1 MPCILFWIFIF
12 EISFKLYILLVLIM
26 VIISMV
32 SSIEVLNAISDKK
45 SANLLKTI
53 ASSKSSN
60 TVILKS
66 KMTVT
71 RKQYYS
77 RIEHLKK
84 VGLITRVN
92 GKYSLTSFGKVIYNY
107 HLDIETAVNYY
118 WKLKALDSIMTIQL
132 SSFSSGRIKM
142 PAEEQVKL
150 VDKLIDNDEIK
161 NILLPTTIATSTTT
175 TTTTTTTAGTKQGK
189 EEE

>member
-1 MPCILFWIFIF
+1 
-12 EISFKLYILLVLIM
+12 M

-32 SSIEVLNAISDKK
+32 SSIEVLNAISDEK

-53 ASSKSSN
+53 AGSKSSN
-60 TVILKS
+60 TIILKS

-92 GKYSLTSFGKVIYNY
+92 GKYYLTSFGKVIYNY

-118 WKLKALDSIMTIQL
+118 WKLKALDSIMTQL
-132 SSFSSGRIKM
+132 SSSSGRIKM

-161 NILLPTTIATSTTT
+161 NILLLLPTTIATSTT

-189 EEE
+189 EEEEEEEQHAKVSTIVSNRY

>member
-1 MPCILFWIFIF
+1 
-12 EISFKLYILLVLIM
+12 
-26 VIISMV
+26 MV

-53 ASSKSSN
+53 AGSKSSK
-60 TVILKS
+60 TIILKS

-118 WKLKALDSIMTIQL
+118 WKLKALDSILI
-132 SSFSSGRIKM
+132 SSSDNMKM

-161 NILLPTTIATSTTT
+161 NILLLPTTIATSTTT
-175 TTTTTTTAGTKQGK
+175 SAAGTKQGK
-189 EEE
+189 EEEEQHAKVSTLVSNRY

>member
-1 MPCILFWIFIF
+1 
-12 EISFKLYILLVLIM
+12 M

-32 SSIEVLNAISDKK
+32 SSIEVLNAISDEK

-53 ASSKSSN
+53 AGSKSSN
-60 TVILKS
+60 TIILKS

-132 SSFSSGRIKM
+132 SSSSSSGRIEM
-142 PAEEQVKL
+142 PAGEQVKL

-161 NILLPTTIATSTTT
+161 NILLLLPTTIATSTM
-175 TTTTTTTAGTKQGK
+175 TTTTAGTKQGK
-189 EEE
+189 EEEEEHAKVSTIVSNRY

>member
-1 MPCILFWIFIF
+1 
-12 EISFKLYILLVLIM
+12 
-26 VIISMV
+26 
-32 SSIEVLNAISDKK
+32 
-45 SANLLKTI
+45 
-53 ASSKSSN
+53 
-60 TVILKS
+60 
-66 KMTVT
+66 MTVT

-107 HLDIETAVNYY
+107 HLDIETAVNYH
-118 WKLKALDSIMTIQL
+118 WKLKALDSIMTQL
-132 SSFSSGRIKM
+132 SSSSSGRIEM

-161 NILLPTTIATSTTT
+161 NILLLPTTIATSTTT
-175 TTTTTTTAGTKQGK
+175 SAGTKQGK
-189 EEE
+189 EEEEQHAKVSTLVSNRY

>member
-1 MPCILFWIFIF
+1 
-12 EISFKLYILLVLIM
+12 M

-32 SSIEVLNAISDKK
+32 SSIEVLNAISDEK

-53 ASSKSSN
+53 AGSKSSN
-60 TVILKS
+60 TIILKS

-132 SSFSSGRIKM
+132 SSSSGRIKM

-161 NILLPTTIATSTTT
+161 NILLLLPTTIATSTTT
-175 TTTTTTTAGTKQGK
+175 SAAGTKQGK
-189 EEE
+189 EEEEEEQHAKVSTIVSNRY

>member
-1 MPCILFWIFIF
+1 
-12 EISFKLYILLVLIM
+12 
-26 VIISMV
+26 
-32 SSIEVLNAISDKK
+32 
-45 SANLLKTI
+45 
-53 ASSKSSN
+53 
-60 TVILKS
+60 
-66 KMTVT
+66 MTVT

-92 GKYSLTSFGKVIYNY
+92 GKYSLISFGKVIYNY

-132 SSFSSGRIKM
+132 SSSSSSGRIEM

-189 EEE
+189 EEQHAKVSTIVSNRY

>member
-1 MPCILFWIFIF
+1 
-12 EISFKLYILLVLIM
+12 
-26 VIISMV
+26 MV

-107 HLDIETAVNYY
+107 HLDIETAVSYY
-118 WKLKALDSIMTIQL
+118 WKLKALDSIMTQL
-132 SSFSSGRIKM
+132 SSSSGRIKM

-161 NILLPTTIATSTTT
+161 NILLLLPTTIATSTTT
-175 TTTTTTTAGTKQGK
+175 SAAGTKQGK
-189 EEE
+189 EEEEEEQHAKVSTIVSNRY

>member
-1 MPCILFWIFIF
+1 
-12 EISFKLYILLVLIM
+12 M
-26 VIISMV
+26 VAEGNQSV
-32 SSIEVLNAISDKK
+32 T
-45 SANLLKTI
+45 LKWHN
-53 ASSKSSN
+53 SK
-60 TVILKS
+60 
-66 KMTVT
+66 
-71 RKQYYS
+71 
-77 RIEHLKK
+77 H
-84 VGLITRVN
+84 GLITRVN

-161 NILLPTTIATSTTT
+161 NILLLLPTTIATSTTTT

-189 EEE
+189 EEEEEHTKVSTIVSNRY

>member
-1 MPCILFWIFIF
+1 
-12 EISFKLYILLVLIM
+12 
-26 VIISMV
+26 MV

-53 ASSKSSN
+53 AGSKSSN
-60 TVILKS
+60 TIILKS

-107 HLDIETAVNYY
+107 HLDIETAVNYH
-118 WKLKALDSIMTIQL
+118 WKLKALDSIMTQL
-132 SSFSSGRIKM
+132 SSSSGRIEM

-161 NILLPTTIATSTTT
+161 NILLLPTTIATSTTT
-175 TTTTTTTAGTKQGK
+175 SAADGTKQGK
-189 EEE
+189 EEEEEEQHAKVSTIVSNRY

>member
-1 MPCILFWIFIF
+1 
-12 EISFKLYILLVLIM
+12 M

-32 SSIEVLNAISDKK
+32 SSIEVLNAISDEK

-53 ASSKSSN
+53 AGSKSSN
-60 TVILKS
+60 TIILKS

-132 SSFSSGRIKM
+132 SSSSSSGRIEM

-161 NILLPTTIATSTTT
+161 NILLLPTTIATSTTT
-175 TTTTTTTAGTKQGK
+175 SAAGTKQGK
-189 EEE
+189 EEEEQHAKVSTIVSNRY

>member
-1 MPCILFWIFIF
+1 
-12 EISFKLYILLVLIM
+12 M

-32 SSIEVLNAISDKK
+32 SSIEVLNAISDEK

-53 ASSKSSN
+53 AGSKSSN
-60 TVILKS
+60 TIILKS

-77 RIEHLKK
+77 RIEYLKK

-132 SSFSSGRIKM
+132 SSSSGRIKM

-161 NILLPTTIATSTTT
+161 NILLLLPTTIATSTTT
-175 TTTTTTTAGTKQGK
+175 SAAGTKQGK
-189 EEE
+189 EEEEEEQHAKVSTIVSNRY

>member
-1 MPCILFWIFIF
+1 
-12 EISFKLYILLVLIM
+12 
-26 VIISMV
+26 MV

-53 ASSKSSN
+53 AGSKSSN
-60 TVILKS
+60 TIILKS

-107 HLDIETAVNYY
+107 HLDIETAVNYH
-118 WKLKALDSIMTIQL
+118 WKLKALDSIMTQL
-132 SSFSSGRIKM
+132 SSSSSGRIEM

-161 NILLPTTIATSTTT
+161 NILLLPTTIATSTTT
-175 TTTTTTTAGTKQGK
+175 SAADGTKQGK
-189 EEE
+189 EEEEEEQHAKVSTLVSNRY

>member
-118 WKLKALDSIMTIQL
+118 WKLKALDSIMTQL

-161 NILLPTTIATSTTT
+161 NILLLLPTIATST
-175 TTTTTTTAGTKQGK
+175 
-189 EEE
+189 